1 MTTKEN
7 SSKQY
12 QNAVIY
18 ASTEDTADGL
28 KIRAKLKSWGTTNLN
43 GYNFAKNS
51 YDDFIADYYEKFDYK
66 LPLTLMHGHSFADI
80 VGEVTLLD
88 NREDGLYCEAVI
100 FADYPQF
107 GWLEKLVKSRILGGV
122 SDDGFLL
129 DYSEDAATGAILVEK
144 AQIMN
149 VSIVTTP
156 AEPLAKVEEMA
167 NTAFRGFS
175 ARKKTLKF
183 LRNSK
188 NNSICKRN

>member
-1 MTTKEN
+1 MTTNEN
-7 SSKQY
+7 NSKYY

-18 ASTEDTADGL
+18 SSTEDTADGL
-28 KIRAKLKSWGTTNLN
+28 RIRAKLKSWNTTNLN

-51 YDDFIADYYEKFDYK
+51 YDDFIAEYYEKYGYK
-66 LPLTLMHGHSFADI
+66 VPLTLMHGHSFADI

-88 NREDGLYCEAVI
+88 NREDGLYCEAII

-107 GWLEKLVKSRILGGV
+107 GWLKKLVKSRILGGV

-156 AEPLAKVEEMA
+156 AEPLAKVEEVR
-167 NTAFRGFS
+167 NTTFRGFLPK
-175 ARKKTLKF
+175 KKTLKF

-188 NNSICKRN
+188 K

>member
-1 MTTKEN
+1 MKEN
-7 SSKQY
+7 NKQY
-12 QNAVIY
+12 HNAVIY
-18 ASTEDTADGL
+18 SSAEDTADGL
-28 KIRAKLKSWGTTNLN
+28 KIRAKLKSWNTTNLN
-43 GYNFAKNS
+43 GYNFAQNS
-51 YDDFIADYYEKFDYK
+51 YDDFIAEYYEAFGYK
-66 LPLTLMHGHSFADI
+66 IPLTLMHGHSFSDI
-80 VGEVTLLD
+80 VGEVALLD
-88 NREDGLYCEAVI
+88 NREDGLYCEAVV

-129 DYSEDAATGAILVEK
+129 DYSEDDATGAVLVKK

-149 VSIVTTP
+149 VSLVTTP

-175 ARKKTLKF
+175 AKKRSLKF

-188 NNSICKRN
+188 K

>member
-1 MTTKEN
+1 MTKNEN
-7 SSKQY
+7 KNKY
-12 QNAVIY
+12 YRNAVIFS
-18 ASTEDTADGL
+18 STEDTADGL
-28 KIRAKLKSWGTTNLN
+28 RIRAKLKSWNTTNLN

-66 LPLTLMHGHSFADI
+66 IPLTLMHGHSFTDI

-88 NREDGLYCEAVI
+88 NQEDGLYCEAVV

-107 GWLEKLVKSRILGGV
+107 DWAKRLITSRVLGGV
-122 SDDGFLL
+122 SDDGFLI
-129 DYSEDAATGAILVEK
+129 DYSEDAATGAISVEK

-175 ARKKTLKF
+175 TKKRALKF

-188 NNSICKRN
+188 K